1 MTRVLL
7 LTGKGGVG
15 KTTIA
20 AATAIRAAR
29 GGARVLL
36 TSTDPAHS
44 LADVLDQPLGDEPR
58 PVEERLLGQQLDAQ
72 TRLEAHWGDV
82 REFLVQVLH
91 AAGLGEVQAEEL
103 MLLPGLDE
111 LFALID
117 LRTQVESGAHDVI
130 VVDCAPT
137 AETLRL
143 LSLPDALGWYVERI
157 AGPGRGLARAMAPM
171 ARAVGGV
178 PVPDEHV
185 LTAVDR
191 LQEDLAAVHR
201 LLLDRSRASIRLV
214 TNPERVALDET
225 VRTWTSLALFGY
237 AVDAVVVNRVLPPA
251 VTDPWLAQW
260 KQRHAEHLAT
270 AQRSFAPVP
279 VLTSHLTRDEPIGA
293 DALAELAEACY
304 GDLDATAI
312 LHDDPGTTVD
322 ASDDGWVLRM
332 ALPFATRDDV
342 DLARRGGD
350 LHVRAGG
357 AHRTVPLPARLRR
370 CDVTGAAMRDGV
382 LEIRFVDPAPT
393 GSTAPAAAS

>member
-20 AATAIRAAR
+20 AATAVRAAR
-29 GGARVLL
+29 SGARVLL

-44 LADVLDQPLGDEPR
+44 LADVLDQPLGDQPTAVEP
-58 PVEERLLGQQLDAQ
+58 RLLGQQLDAQ
-72 TRLEAHWGDV
+72 SRLESHWGEV

-91 AAGLGEVQAEEL
+91 ATGLGEVQAEEL

-117 LRTQVESGAHDVI
+117 LRARVDSGEHDVV

-143 LSLPDALGWYVERI
+143 LSLPDALGWYVDRI
-157 AGPGRGLARAMAPM
+157 AGPGRGIARAVAPM
-171 ARAVGGV
+171 ARAVGGL
-178 PVPDEHV
+178 PVPDEGV

-191 LQEDLAAVHR
+191 LQDDLAAVHA
-201 LLLDRSRASIRLV
+201 LLQDRTNSSIRLV

-237 AVDAVVVNRVLPPA
+237 AVDAVVVNKVLPD
-251 VTDPWLAQW
+251 VVSDPWLAQW

-270 AQRSFAPVP
+270 AERSFAPVP
-279 VLTSHLTRDEPIGA
+279 VLTSHLTRDEPVGV
-293 DALAELAEACY
+293 DALAAVADACY
-304 GDLDATAI
+304 GALDPVGV
-312 LHDDPGTTVD
+312 LHDDPGTTV
-322 ASDDGWVLRM
+322 APSEEGWVLRM
-332 ALPFATRDDV
+332 ALPFASREDV
-342 DLARRGGD
+342 DLARRGSD
-350 LHVRAGG
+350 LHVRAGS

-370 CDVTGAAMRDGV
+370 CTVTGAAMRDGV
-382 LEIRFVDPAPT
+382 LEIRFVDPT
-393 GSTAPAAAS
+393 PAGVA

>member
-20 AATAIRAAR
+20 AATAVRAAR
-29 GGARVLL
+29 AGARVLL

-44 LADVLDQPLGDEPR
+44 LADVLDQPLGDQPT
-58 PVEERLLGQQLDAQ
+58 PVEDRLLGQQLDAQ

-91 AAGLGEVQAEEL
+91 ATGMGEVQAEEL

-117 LRTQVESGAHDVI
+117 LRARVESRAHDLV

-157 AGPGRGLARAMAPM
+157 AGPGRGLGRAVAPV
-171 ARAVGGV
+171 ARAVGGL
-178 PVPDEHV
+178 PVPDEGV
-185 LTAVDR
+185 LSAIDR
-191 LQEDLAAVHR
+191 LQGDLAAVHR
-201 LLLDRSRASIRLV
+201 LLLDRERSSIRLV

-237 AVDAVVVNRVLPPA
+237 AVDAVVVNKVLPDA

-260 KQRHAEHLAT
+260 KQRHAEHLAS
-270 AQRSFAPVP
+270 ARRSFTPVP
-279 VLTSHLTRDEPIGA
+279 VLTSHLTRDEPIGPA
-293 DALAELAEACY
+293 ALAEVAAATY
-304 GDLDATAI
+304 GDLDPAAV
-312 LHDDPGTTVD
+312 LHDEPGTTVT
-322 ASDDGWVLRM
+322 ASDGGWTLRM

-350 LHVRAGG
+350 LHVRAGTS
-357 AHRTVPLPARLRR
+357 HRTVPLPARLRR

-382 LEIRFVDPAPT
+382 LEIRFVDRAP
-393 GSTAPAAAS
+393 SAPVAAS

>member
-20 AATAIRAAR
+20 AATAVRAAR
-29 GGARVLL
+29 SGARVLL

-44 LADVLDQPLGDEPR
+44 LADVLDQPLGDQPTVVEP
-58 PVEERLLGQQLDAQ
+58 RLLGQQLDAQ
-72 TRLEAHWGDV
+72 ARLESHWGDV

-91 AAGLGEVQAEEL
+91 ATGLGEVQAEEL

-117 LRTQVESGAHDVI
+117 LRTRVASGDHDLV

-143 LSLPDALGWYVERI
+143 LSLPDALGWYVDRI
-157 AGPGRGLARAMAPM
+157 AGPGRGIARAVAPM
-171 ARAVGGV
+171 ARAVGGI
-178 PVPDEHV
+178 PVPDEGV
-185 LTAVDR
+185 LSAVDR
-191 LQEDLAAVHR
+191 LQDDLAAVHR
-201 LLLDRSRASIRLV
+201 LLQDRSRSSIRLV

-237 AVDAVVVNRVLPPA
+237 AVDAVVVNKVLPEV

-270 AQRSFAPVP
+270 AERSFAPVP
-279 VLTSHLTRDEPIGA
+279 VLTSHLTRDEPVGA
-293 DALAELAEACY
+293 DALAEVATACY
-304 GDLDATAI
+304 GDLDPVGV
-312 LHDDPGTTVD
+312 LHDDPGTTVT
-322 ASDDGWVLRM
+322 ASDEGWVLRM
-332 ALPFATRDDV
+332 ALPFASRDDV
-342 DLARRGGD
+342 DLARRGSD
-350 LHVRAGG
+350 LHVRAGS

-370 CDVTGAAMRDGV
+370 CTVTGAAMRDGV
-382 LEIRFVDPAPT
+382 LEIRFVDPT
-393 GSTAPAAAS
+393 PAGVA

>member
-20 AATAIRAAR
+20 AATAVSAAR
-29 GGARVLL
+29 SGARVLL

-44 LADVLDQPLGDEPR
+44 LADVLDQPLGDQPSVVEP
-58 PVEERLLGQQLDAQ
+58 RLLGQQLDAQ
-72 TRLEAHWGDV
+72 ARLEAHWGDV
-82 REFLVQVLH
+82 RAFLVQVLH
-91 AAGLGEVQAEEL
+91 ATGLGEVQAAEL

-117 LRTQVESGAHDVI
+117 LRARAESGEHDVI

-143 LSLPDALGWYVERI
+143 LSLPDALGWYVDRI

-171 ARAVGGV
+171 ARAVGGI
-178 PVPDEHV
+178 PVPDEGV

-191 LQEDLAAVHR
+191 LQADLAGVHA
-201 LLLDRSRASIRLV
+201 LLQDRTSSSIRLV
-214 TNPERVALDET
+214 TNAERVALDET

-237 AVDAVVVNRVLPPA
+237 AVDGVVVNKVLPDA

-270 AQRSFAPVP
+270 AERSFAPVP

-293 DALAELAEACY
+293 DALAAVADACY
-304 GDLDATAI
+304 GDLDPVAV
-312 LHDDPGTTVD
+312 LHDDPGTTVA

-332 ALPFATRDDV
+332 ALPFASRDEV
-342 DLARRGGD
+342 DLARRGAD
-350 LHVRAGG
+350 LHVRAGT

-370 CDVTGAAMRDGV
+370 CTVTGAAMRDGV
-382 LEIRFVDPAPT
+382 LEIRFAD
-393 GSTAPAAAS
+393 TAPSPAGVS

>member
-20 AATAIRAAR
+20 AATAVRAAR
-29 GGARVLL
+29 AGASVLL

-44 LADVLDQPLGDEPR
+44 LADVLDLPLGDEPR
-58 PVEERLLGQQLDAQ
+58 TVEPGLRAQQLDAQ

-91 AAGLGEVQAEEL
+91 AAGVGEVQAEEL

-117 LRTQVESGAHDVI
+117 LRLHATSGEHDVV

-143 LSLPDALGWYVERI
+143 LSLPDALRWYVDRV
-157 AGPGRGLARAMAPM
+157 AGTGRGLARAMAPM
-171 ARAVGGV
+171 ARAVGGL

-185 LTAVDR
+185 MTAVDR
-191 LQEDLAAVHR
+191 LQDDLAAVHA
-201 LLLDRSRASIRLV
+201 LLQDRSRASIRLV

-237 AVDAVVVNRVLPPA
+237 GVDAVVVNRVLPDA
-251 VTDPWLAQW
+251 VTDPYLARW

-270 AQRSFAPVP
+270 ARTSFAPVP
-279 VLTSHLTRDEPIGA
+279 VLTSLLADDEPIGPDRLA
-293 DALAELAEACY
+293 DVAAGCY
-304 GDLDATAI
+304 GDLDPVAV
-312 LHDDPGTTVD
+312 LHDQPGTTVTP
-322 ASDDGWVLRM
+322 SDDGWVLRM

-342 DLARRGGD
+342 DLARRGSD
-350 LHVRAGG
+350 LHVRAGT
-357 AHRTVPLPARLRR
+357 AHRSVPLPARLRR
-370 CDVTGAAMRDGV
+370 CTVTGAAVRDGV
-382 LEIRFVDPAPT
+382 LEVRFVDPAP
-393 GSTAPAAAS
+393 AAAVS

>member
-20 AATAIRAAR
+20 AATAVRAAR
-29 GGARVLL
+29 SGARVLL

-44 LADVLDQPLGDEPR
+44 LADVLDQPLGDQPT

-72 TRLEAHWGDV
+72 ARLEEHWGDV

-91 AAGLGEVQAEEL
+91 ATGIGEVQAEEL

-117 LRTQVESGAHDVI
+117 LRHRVESGEHDLV

-143 LSLPDALGWYVERI
+143 LSLPDALGWYVDRI
-157 AGPGRGLARAMAPM
+157 AGPGRGIARAVAPM
-171 ARAVGGV
+171 ARAVGGL
-178 PVPDEHV
+178 PVPDEGV
-185 LTAVDR
+185 LSAVDR
-191 LQEDLAAVHR
+191 LQDDLAAVHR
-201 LLLDRSRASIRLV
+201 LLLDRERSSIRLV

-237 AVDAVVVNRVLPPA
+237 AVDAVIVNKILPDVVA
-251 VTDPWLAQW
+251 DPWLAQW

-270 AQRSFAPVP
+270 ARRSFAPVP
-279 VLTSHLTRDEPIGA
+279 VLASHLAQDEPIGP
-293 DALAELAEACY
+293 DALAAVAEASY
-304 GDLDATAI
+304 GDLDPTAV
-312 LHDDPGTTVD
+312 LHSDPGTTVTS
-322 ASDDGWVLRM
+322 SDTGWVLRM
-332 ALPFATRDDV
+332 ALPFATREDV

-350 LHVRAGG
+350 LHVRAG
-357 AHRTVPLPARLRR
+357 ASHRTVPLPARLRR
-370 CDVTGAAMRDGV
+370 CDITGAAMRDGM
-382 LEIRFVDPAPT
+382 LEIRFADRTPSPT
-393 GSTAPAAAS
+393 AAAS